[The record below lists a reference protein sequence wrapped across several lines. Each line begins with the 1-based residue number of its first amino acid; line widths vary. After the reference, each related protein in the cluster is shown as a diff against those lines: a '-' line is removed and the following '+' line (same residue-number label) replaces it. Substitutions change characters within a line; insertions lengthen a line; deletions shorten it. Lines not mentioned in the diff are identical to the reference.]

1 MTRFQTVSWVEPAK
15 PNEQSIGRFRSL
27 FRCALDF
34 DTIFLIHSLPGFN
47 VGWMTLHPSTAWH
60 SRWDRIGYIFD
71 DHAHAPA
78 PTRELLMVP
87 RWSMGPTSISVQQS
101 ANLRSTDAASGPK
114 QCAAVLGSRPPRDD
128 PLACRIVRGRP
139 CS

>member
-1 MTRFQTVSWVEPAK
+1 
-15 PNEQSIGRFRSL
+15 
-27 FRCALDF
+27 
-34 DTIFLIHSLPGFN
+34 
-47 VGWMTLHPSTAWH
+47 MTLHPSTAWH

-101 ANLRSTDAASGPK
+101 VNLRSTDAASGPK
-114 QCAAVLGSRPPRDD
+114 QCAAVRSEEHTSELQS
-128 PLACRIVRGRP
+128 LMRISYAVF
-139 CS
+139 CLKKKNTNTTNIIF